1 MKNDAPR
8 GPGLHEPGELMGP
21 RQQEHHAGS
30 HAPDAAGSGER
41 WSHRRRAGL

>member
-21 RQQEHHAGS
+21 RQQ
-30 HAPDAAGSGER
+30 
-41 WSHRRRAGL
+41 